1 MLARHLDSAN
11 PQLLAPT
18 ARAAAVPA
26 SRRQFLKAS
35 AAAGVGL
42 VIGFSFAGGNK
53 LARAAEGATAEG
65 GFAPNAFVRV
75 APDNTV
81 TVLIKHIEFG
91 QGTFTGLAT
100 LVAEEMDA
108 DWSQIRAEHAPADAA
123 LYNNLSWGPVQG
135 TGGSSSIANSYEQLR
150 RAGATARALLVQ
162 AAAEAWGVPASEV
175 TATHGVVMH
184 AASGRQAR
192 FGDLAER
199 AATLQPPA
207 EVTLKDPA
215 DFTLIGTTVPRL
227 DSRVK
232 SRGEAQYTI
241 DKTLPGMLTAL
252 IARPPVFG
260 ATLVSFDDAAARQ
273 VKGVVDVVQVPQGV
287 AVLGHGFWAAK
298 QGRDALQVTWDEST
312 GETRGSAEIM
322 AEYRKLADGAGDI
335 ARQEGDAAAAIAGA
349 AKVLEADYE
358 FPYLAHAP
366 MEPLDCVVQ
375 FGSDGC
381 DIWTGSQIPTV
392 DQGAAAAI
400 LGVKPEQVRIHTL
413 FAGGSFGRR
422 ATPNADMVS
431 EAVSIAKAIGGR
443 APVKL
448 MWTREDDIQGGRYRP
463 MYFHRLRAGL
473 DAEGKLVGWQHRIVG
488 QSIVRGT
495 PFAGALIKNG
505 IDQTS
510 VEGANN
516 LPYHVP
522 NITVD
527 LHTTDVQVP
536 VLWWRAVGST
546 HTAYSTE
553 AFIDELAEAAGK
565 DPVEFRLELLAGHA
579 RHAGVLKLAAEKAG
593 WDKPLPAGRARGIAV
608 HESFNTFVA
617 EVAEVSVADDGTI
630 KVEKVVCAVD
640 CGVAVNPDQVKAQME
655 GGIGYGLGAVL
666 HDAVTLK
673 EGRVEQSNFHDYLP
687 LRINEMPEVE
697 VYVVESSAAPTGVG
711 EPGVPPIGPAV
722 ANAVYK
728 ATGRRIRSLPFS
740 QHGLSAA

>member
-1 MLARHLDSAN
+1 MLAKLSN
-11 PQLLAPT
+11 NAP
-18 ARAAAVPA
+18 AALPA

-35 AAAGVGL
+35 AAAGAGL
-42 VIGFSFAGGNK
+42 VIGFAFAGGNRI
-53 LARAAEGATAEG
+53 AAAAETATADG
-65 GFAPNAFVRV
+65 VFAPNAFIRV
-75 APDNTV
+75 APDNSV

-108 DWSQIRAEHAPADAA
+108 DWSQLRAEHAPADAS

-162 AAAEAWGVPASEV
+162 AAAEAWGVPAAEITV
-175 TATHGVVMH
+175 TSGVVVH

-192 FGDLAER
+192 FGDLAAR
-199 AATLQPPA
+199 AASLQAPV
-207 EVTLKDPA
+207 EVTLKDPK
-215 DFTLIGTTVPRL
+215 DFTLIGKTAPRL
-227 DSRVK
+227 DSRAK
-232 SRGEAQYTI
+232 SRGEALYTI
-241 DKTLPGMLTAL
+241 DKTLPGLLTAV

-260 ATLVSFDDAAARQ
+260 ATLVSFDDSAARAIE
-273 VKGVVDVVQVPQGV
+273 GVVEVVRVPQGV
-287 AVLGHGFWAAK
+287 AVLAKGFWAAK
-298 QGRDALQVTWDEST
+298 QGRDALQVQWDETT
-312 GETRGSAEIM
+312 GETRGSAELM
-322 AEYRKLADGAGDI
+322 AEYKKLAEAPGLV
-335 ARQEGDAAAAIAGA
+335 ARQEGDAAAALAGA
-349 AKVLEADYE
+349 ARVLEADYE

-366 MEPLDCVVQ
+366 MEPLDCVAQ
-375 FGSDGC
+375 LGDDGC

-392 DQGAAAAI
+392 DQASAAAI
-400 LGVKPEQVRIHTL
+400 LGLQPAQVRVHTL

-431 EAVSIAKAIGGR
+431 EAVGIAKAIGGR

-448 MWTREDDIQGGRYRP
+448 VWTREDDIQGGRYRP

-473 DAEGKLVGWQHRIVG
+473 DADGRLVAWQHRIVG
-488 QSIVRGT
+488 QSIARGT
-495 PFAGALIKNG
+495 PFAAGMIHNG
-505 IDQTS
+505 IDHTS
-510 VEGANN
+510 VEGAST
-516 LPYHVP
+516 LPYLVP
-522 NITVD
+522 DITVD
-527 LHTTDVQVP
+527 LHTTDVGVP

-565 DPVEFRLELLAGHA
+565 DPVDFRLALLAGHP

-593 WDKPLPAGRARGIAV
+593 WGSAPPAGRTRGIAV

-617 EVAEVSVADDGTI
+617 EVAEVSVADDGTV

-673 EGRVEQSNFHDYLP
+673 DGRVEQSNFHDYLP
-687 LRINEMPEVE
+687 LRIDEMPAVE
-697 VYVVESSAAPTGVG
+697 VYIVESAEAPTGVG

-728 ATGRRIRSLPFS
+728 ATGRRIRALPFAL
-740 QHGLSAA
+740 HGLSAA

>member
-1 MLARHLDSAN
+1 MLAKLSN
-11 PQLLAPT
+11 NAP
-18 ARAAAVPA
+18 AALPA

-35 AAAGVGL
+35 AAAGAGL
-42 VIGFSFAGGNK
+42 VIGFAFAGGNRI
-53 LARAAEGATAEG
+53 AAAAETAAADG
-65 GFAPNAFVRV
+65 VFAPNAFIRV
-75 APDNTV
+75 APDNSV

-108 DWSQIRAEHAPADAA
+108 DWSQLRAEHAPADAS

-162 AAAEAWGVPASEV
+162 AAAEAWGVPAAEITV
-175 TATHGVVMH
+175 TSGVVVH

-192 FGDLAER
+192 FGDLAAR
-199 AATLQPPA
+199 AASLQAPV
-207 EVTLKDPA
+207 EVTLKDPK
-215 DFTLIGTTVPRL
+215 DFTLIGKTAPRL
-227 DSRVK
+227 DSRAK
-232 SRGEAQYTI
+232 SRGEALYTI
-241 DKTLPGMLTAL
+241 DKTLPGLLTAV

-260 ATLVSFDDAAARQ
+260 ATLVSFDDSAARAIE
-273 VKGVVDVVQVPQGV
+273 GVVEVVRVPQGV
-287 AVLGHGFWAAK
+287 AVLAKGFWAAK
-298 QGRDALQVTWDEST
+298 QGRDALQVQWDETT
-312 GETRGSAEIM
+312 GETRGSAELM
-322 AEYRKLADGAGDI
+322 AEYKKLAEAPGLV
-335 ARQEGDAAAAIAGA
+335 ARQEGDAAAALAGA
-349 AKVLEADYE
+349 ARVLEADYE

-366 MEPLDCVVQ
+366 MEPLDCVAQ
-375 FGSDGC
+375 LGDDGC

-392 DQGAAAAI
+392 DQASAAAI
-400 LGVKPEQVRIHTL
+400 LGLQPAQVRVHTL

-431 EAVSIAKAIGGR
+431 EAVGIAKAIGGR

-448 MWTREDDIQGGRYRP
+448 VWTREDDIQGGRYRP

-473 DAEGKLVGWQHRIVG
+473 DADGRLVAWQHRIVG
-488 QSIVRGT
+488 QSIARGT
-495 PFAGALIKNG
+495 PFAAGMIHNG
-505 IDQTS
+505 IDHTS
-510 VEGANN
+510 VEGAST
-516 LPYHVP
+516 LPYLVP
-522 NITVD
+522 DITVD
-527 LHTTDVQVP
+527 LHTTDVGVP

-565 DPVEFRLELLAGHA
+565 DPVDFRLALLAGHP

-593 WDKPLPAGRARGIAV
+593 WGSAPPAGRTRGIAV

-617 EVAEVSVADDGTI
+617 EVAEVSVADDGTV

-673 EGRVEQSNFHDYLP
+673 DGRVEQSNFHDYLP
-687 LRINEMPEVE
+687 LRIDEMPAVE
-697 VYVVESSAAPTGVG
+697 VYIVESAEAPTGVG

-728 ATGRRIRSLPFS
+728 ATGRRIRALPFAL
-740 QHGLSAA
+740 HGLSAA